1 MCLKVSRL
9 PDRTMWPAPLLVL
22 ALVAASAGVPSAWAA
37 PTPPK
42 SSAPA
47 STPSDDPAAE
57 AARARARAKT
67 LYSKAY
73 EETERAKADLVAKKD
88 KDAAKRFSKALKQF
102 DEATRLDP
110 AYFEAWNM
118 VGYCARKTGD
128 LKRAFAAYEKSLA
141 INPDYEEAHE
151 YLGEAW
157 LLSGDIAKAREQLA
171 WLKEKQSEEAAELE
185 ASIEAAEKAKAAAG
199 AP

>member
-1 MCLKVSRL
+1 MCLKLRKLSGFSA
-9 PDRTMWPAPLLVL
+9 WSAPFL
-22 ALVAASAGVPSAWAA
+22 ALVLVAATAGLPSAWAA

-47 STPSDDPAAE
+47 STPAGDPGAE

-73 EETERAKADLVAKKD
+73 EETERAKADLLAKKD

-199 AP
+199 EP

>member
-1 MCLKVSRL
+1 MCLKVRRL
-9 PDRTMWPAPLLVL
+9 PDRLMWPAPLLAL
-22 ALVAASAGVPSAWAA
+22 ALVTASAGAPSAWAA

-47 STPSDDPAAE
+47 STPADDSAAE

-67 LYSKAY
+67 LYGKAY
-73 EETERAKADLVAKKD
+73 EETERAKADLLAKKD
-88 KDAAKRFSKALKQF
+88 KDATKRFSKALKQF

-110 AYFEAWNM
+110 DYFEAWNM

-157 LLSGDIAKAREQLA
+157 LLSGDIAKAREQLD

-199 AP
+199 TP